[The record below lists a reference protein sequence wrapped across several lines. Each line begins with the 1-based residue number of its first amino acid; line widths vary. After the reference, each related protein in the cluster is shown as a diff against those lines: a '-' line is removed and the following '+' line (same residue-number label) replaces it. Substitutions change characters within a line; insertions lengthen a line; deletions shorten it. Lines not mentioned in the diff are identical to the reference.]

1 MDAALQFLA
10 AFPDASSWHVTILS
24 PDKRCVVNKPAI
36 ATDEFCKALPAWL
49 QIHDAHFFVRPL
61 LCTLI
66 FLDLDKFQGQWN
78 ELVESQPRVISEIS
92 VVGHV
97 V

>member
-24 PDKRCVVNKPAI
+24 PDKRYVVNKPAI
-36 ATDEFCKALPAWL
+36 AADEFRKALPVWL
-49 QIHDAHFFVRPL
+49 QFHDAHFFVRPL
-61 LCTLI
+61 LSRLT